1 MGAYLHGCLV
11 IFFDFS
17 SKQNDE
23 IIPET
28 TDVPISRPAPAMDAI
43 LSSQTV
49 EDTPITPLPFAST
62 PLYFFHSPTPAPN
75 LTVSSSGTAKDYA
88 SIVPLPIG
96 LPPSEFFSSPA
107 LGFQI
112 PTLQAHLVAVPTS
125 AAEDA
130 SYSEG
135 KTSSPVSNLT
145 MASSASGE
153 HRVSRMKPNPK
164 VIRVTGK

>member
-1 MGAYLHGCLV
+1 MHGYFV

-17 SKQNDE
+17 PTQNDE

-28 TDVPISRPAPAMDAI
+28 PDIPISCPAPDPALNTI
-43 LSSQTV
+43 PSSQTV
-49 EDTPITPLPFAST
+49 EGDTPIAPLPFMST

-96 LPPSEFFSSPA
+96 LPPSEFFSSPT

-145 MASSASGE
+145 IASSASGE

>member
-1 MGAYLHGCLV
+1 MHGCLV

-17 SKQNDE
+17 ATQNDE

-28 TDVPISRPAPAMDAI
+28 PDIPISRPTPALNAI
-43 LSSQTV
+43 PSSQTV
-49 EDTPITPLPFAST
+49 EDDTPIAPLPFVST

-75 LTVSSSGTAKDYA
+75 LTVSSSGTAEDDA
-88 SIVPLPIG
+88 SVVPLPIG
-96 LPPSEFFSSPA
+96 LPPSEFSSSPT

-130 SYSEG
+130 SQSEG
-135 KTSSPVSNLT
+135 KPSSPVSSLM

-164 VIRVTGK
+164 VTRVTGK